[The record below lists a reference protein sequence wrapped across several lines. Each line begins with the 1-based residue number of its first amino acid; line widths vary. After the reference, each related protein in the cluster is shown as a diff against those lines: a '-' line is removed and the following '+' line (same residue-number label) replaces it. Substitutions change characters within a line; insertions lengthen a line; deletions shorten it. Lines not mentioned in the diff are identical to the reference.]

1 MKVHHVLTI
10 VLSVI
15 MLLTVSFPAN
25 AQYAADRLFNYLQ
38 EIYNQHDNKLF
49 DFMVAEL
56 NQFLQT
62 FPDEARAADASHLL
76 ARLYD
81 EKGKKREALA
91 AAYKTVYLYPNSSLR
106 QESAALIQVIFTKEK
121 VYQDK
126 QERLLAILNGVPTG
140 GTAADR
146 YDSYLTFLKELDDSN
161 LYDWT
166 LKEARYFTAKFPNDS
181 SLYNVLQWIADLYA
195 KGDKPREAVASF
207 LKVETLYPD
216 NPLLAYARY
225 SRAKLLY
232 EKLDDYQT
240 AIDVCNQV
248 VSAYPSS
255 EYAGASLFM
264 LGEMKEKKIKDYDG
278 AIAAYRKLVDTYPQY
293 VKSIN
298 ALLAIG
304 ELNSK
309 KMKNYPVAIMAYS
322 EFIEK
327 YKSSPRAVEALEA
340 IGNIYYDNLK
350 DYIKA
355 AEYYAKISDLYPT
368 YEKAPDMLMKAGS
381 ICEDKLADYQKAI
394 EYYQL
399 VVDKYSDSKKSG
411 DAAKKIAKAKEKIG
425 K

>member
-1 MKVHHVLTI
+1 MKGHHVLII

-15 MLLTVSFPAN
+15 MLMTVSFPAN
-25 AQYAADRLFNYLQ
+25 AQYTADRLFNYLQ
-38 EIYNQHDNKLF
+38 ETYNRHDSKLF

-56 NQFLQT
+56 NQFVQT
-62 FPDEARAADASHLL
+62 FPDSARAADASYLL

-81 EKGKKREALA
+81 EKGKEREALVT
-91 AAYKTVYLYPNSSLR
+91 AYKTFYLYPNSSLR
-106 QESAALIQVIFTKEK
+106 EESAALVQGIFTKEK

-126 QERLLAILNGVPTG
+126 QERLLAILNVAPAG

-146 YDSYLTFLKELDDSN
+146 YESYLTFLKELDDSN

-166 LKEARYFTAKFPNDS
+166 LKEARYFATKFPSDS

-195 KGDKPREAVASF
+195 KGDKPREAVVSY
-207 LKVETLYPD
+207 LKLESLYPD
-216 NPLLAYARY
+216 NPLLPYARY

-255 EYAGASLFM
+255 EYASASLFM
-264 LGEMKEKKIKDYDG
+264 LGEMKEKKIKDYEG

-304 ELNSK
+304 ELNAK
-309 KMKNYPVAIMAYS
+309 KLKNYPVAIMAYS

-399 VVDKYSDSKKSG
+399 VVDKYSDSKKAG